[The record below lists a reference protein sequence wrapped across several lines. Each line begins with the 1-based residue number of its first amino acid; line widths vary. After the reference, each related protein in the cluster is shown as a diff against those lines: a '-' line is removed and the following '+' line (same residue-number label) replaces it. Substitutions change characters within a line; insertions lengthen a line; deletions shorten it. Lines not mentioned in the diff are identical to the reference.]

1 MPFRIKLQFF
11 SRKPWNILGLA
22 FLSHSSFHCCLLGNL
37 TIFFFSFT
45 LHIVFFRHCC
55 LLLSLTLS
63 AVIWNFTVIK
73 QCVALAMLLFSV
85 ASWTLVFSSS
95 VWFSLFLCEWIIA
108 LGSTATTLVSL
119 IPKNIS
125 FVSFEV
131 YIFIFCFWFLF
142 VRFLLF

>member
-1 MPFRIKLQFF
+1 MTLRMNLQFY

-22 FLSHSSFHCCLLGNL
+22 FLFHSSFHCYLLGNL
-37 TIFFFSFT
+37 TFFFFAFALHIFFF
-45 LHIVFFRHCC
+45 RHWC
-55 LLLSLTLS
+55 LLPSLTLS

-85 ASWTLVFSSS
+85 ASWTLVLSSS

-119 IPKNIS
+119 ILRNIS
-125 FVSFEV
+125 LVSFEA
-131 YIFIFCFWFLF
+131 
-142 VRFLLF
+142 